1 MNLYRYGHMR
11 DCSDQWSNFW
21 FCMRTNRGYM
31 SEEARAKKIQDHYQ
45 GRARKYEV
53 GPSSEDVW
61 RIREE
66 RVEGAFEG
74 DFEAVEAE
82 MKEEWRRKREE

>member
-1 MNLYRYGHMR
+1 
-11 DCSDQWSNFW
+11 
-21 FCMRTNRGYM
+21 M
-31 SEEARAKKIQDHYQ
+31 SEEARVKRIRDHYQ

-66 RVEGAFEG
+66 RVEEAFEG

-82 MKEEWRRKREE
+82 MKEEWRRRREE

>member
-1 MNLYRYGHMR
+1 MNLYRYGNMR

-31 SEEARAKKIQDHYQ
+31 SEGEREKRIQEHYK

-61 RIREE
+61 RIRKE